1 MIKAAVIFEECA
13 LVCEFVFNKRPVRTI
28 RVPDRLFFL
37 RMSDPVHFLRAM
49 YEAFPLNDA
58 ILVISLCGMV
68 EESLGIR
75 LSIVKFLPHRSFAPR

>member
-1 MIKAAVIFEECA
+1 MRICFQQKAC
-13 LVCEFVFNKRPVRTI
+13 
-28 RVPDRLFFL
+28 PDDKSSGQAFFL